1 MKLLWYLYL
10 YLCTLLAFICC
21 PLKNWPAAEEFS
33 ATATQT
39 SEYVSL
45 NLTFSSCQDLLSGY
59 FIQFRQ
65 NKKKHPVF
73 FVHIPVNISPRGQSV
88 LISFPFSLL
97 MQFFI
102 IFPSRVSMD
111 ESFDITVHLPSILG
125 IFLLFH
131 QLRSTATW
139 GRKTSRRVTA
149 GGTRSSTSRG
159 LTDCSASW
167 QARPRGHESPVH
179 RCVQSGSPTH
189 FQVRQGPC
197 LIKTWQI
204 LLLSLKDH
212 SKEL

>member
-1 MKLLWYLYL
+1 MKQLWYLYL

-65 NKKKHPVF
+65 NKKT
-73 FVHIPVNISPRGQSV
+73 S
-88 LISFPFSLL
+88 SFPCAYTGRYLTQRLVCPDLIPLFSFNAF
-97 MQFFI
+97 FFI

-125 IFLLFH
+125 ILLLFH

-149 GGTRSSTSRG
+149 GGTRSPTSRG

-167 QARPRGHESPVH
+167 QARP
-179 RCVQSGSPTH
+179 
-189 FQVRQGPC
+189 
-197 LIKTWQI
+197 
-204 LLLSLKDH
+204 
-212 SKEL
+212 